1 MSESGSSSSGSGSGF
16 RLNSLL
22 PNVTLSEK
30 SSKLEYKGWYERI
43 MNYLLCSNL
52 ENTVEYEFD
61 DSEMKVSRLSFDP
74 SPVNSKKNEKTKDN
88 VSATSV
94 GVVPKV
100 SKKDSLIA
108 YSVIISRLD
117 NDLINQFSTI
127 ERGNAYALMHAIGSK
142 FNAVNF
148 LSKLKCR
155 RDFNLIRMGVSE
167 SVSAYG
173 ARIKCAAH
181 EIELSDR
188 GVKIG
193 ETELIG
199 RFLDG
204 LPKEYDDLI
213 TGLIQGIDEISF
225 DQFAEIIQTKSEFIK
240 RRDANELDGPK
251 SAFQAGR
258 QLICWGCKKPGHR
271 VYDCPD
277 REGNSNTVTS
287 DEKEVED
294 WKKKKVENV
303 NFAVCDKSLF

>member
-1 MSESGSSSSGSGSGF
+1 
-16 RLNSLL
+16 
-22 PNVTLSEK
+22 
-30 SSKLEYKGWYERI
+30 
-43 MNYLLCSNL
+43 
-52 ENTVEYEFD
+52 VEYEFD

-74 SPVNSKKNEKTKDN
+74 SPVKNKKNENSKKIIKDN
-88 VSATSV
+88 DSVTSV
-94 GVVPKV
+94 GIVPKV

-127 ERGNAYALMHAIGSK
+127 ERGNAYALMHAIESK

-155 RDFNLIRMGVSE
+155 RDFNLIRMGGNE

-181 EIELSDR
+181 EIELSDK

-204 LPKEYDDLI
+204 LPEVYDDLI
-213 TGLIQGIDEISF
+213 TGLIQGIEEISF
-225 DQFAEIIQTKSEFIK
+225 DQFAEIIQTKSEFIN
-240 RRDANELDGPK
+240 RRDNEELDDDK
-251 SAFQAGR
+251 SALHARR
-258 QLICWGCKKPGHR
+258 QLICWGCKKSGHR

-277 REGNSNTVTS
+277 REGNRDTVNS
-287 DEKEVED
+287 DDEVED
-294 WKKKKVENV
+294 YKKQKMKKV
-303 NFAVCDKSLF
+303 NFVVCDDSYDSLF